1 METASTFSKYYMF
14 FVYKCVGH
22 KSTDKFIGHKSVES
36 QVQVVKDLRGQI
48 INMLS

>member
-14 FVYKCVGH
+14 FVYKCIGY
-22 KSTDKFIGHKSVES
+22 KSTDKFMGPKSVES
-36 QVQVVKDLRGQI
+36 QVQVVKVLRGQI